1 MLVIDVSKWQGN
13 IDFKAVKNAGVKGV
27 IVRAGYGTTKDAYF
41 NKNMDGAIAAGLQVG
56 VYWFMYGAN
65 NARAVANAKKCLEL
79 IAPYKDK
86 ITLKVWS
93 DWEYDSDEKAAGQT
107 VASRTEFVRLFNQTI
122 QDAGYSA
129 GTYLN
134 IDYYRNHFDMNV
146 IKKWDIWLADYAGEC
161 DYPCT
166 MRQYTSK
173 GAVNGIKGN
182 VDMNTYFGKPTQT
195 VYTEVK
201 TVSIKL
207 TVLRQGAK
215 SEEVKT
221 VQRILKDMGYKGKN
235 GKVLAIDGDFG
246 ANTAY
251 AVSNFQKNEGLVA
264 DMIIGAKTWEHLLK

>member
-93 DWEYDSDEKAAGQT
+93 DWEYDSDKKAAGQT

-235 GKVLAIDGDFG
+235 GKVLTIDGDYG

>member
-13 IDFKAVKNAGVKGV
+13 IDFKAVKASGVEGV

-65 NARAVANAKKCLEL
+65 NAKAVDNAKKCLEL

-134 IDYYRNHFDMNV
+134 IDYYKNHFDMSV

-235 GKVLAIDGDFG
+235 GKVLTIDGDYG

>member
-13 IDFKAVKNAGVKGV
+13 IDFKAVKASGVEGV

-65 NARAVANAKKCLEL
+65 NARAVDNAKKCLEL

-93 DWEYDSDEKAAGQT
+93 DWEYDSDEKAAEQT

-134 IDYYRNHFDMNV
+134 IDYYKNHFDMSV

-235 GKVLAIDGDFG
+235 GKVLTIDGDYG

>member
-1 MLVIDVSKWQGN
+1 MLVIDVSKWQEN
-13 IDFKAVKNAGVKGV
+13 IDFKAVKAAGVEGV

-93 DWEYDSDEKAAGQT
+93 DWEYDSDKKAAGQT

-146 IKKWDIWLADYAGEC
+146 IKKWDIWLADYSGEC

-173 GAVNGIKGN
+173 GAVSGIKGN

-264 DMIIGAKTWEHLLK
+264 DKIIGAKTWEHLLK